1 MPFNFQYSILK
12 CTLKIFFAALM
23 LLDFI
28 ASISWNTVQVYI
40 LNKQMS
46 HADSEHE
53 LKCMHFVYTFMHF
66 DFVKLDLS
74 QNRVK
79 VSILNKYMNHAD
91 FFLIY

>member
-1 MPFNFQYSILK
+1 
-12 CTLKIFFAALM
+12 M
-23 LLDFI
+23 LLYFI
-28 ASISWNTVQVYI
+28 ASLSRNTVQVYI

-74 QNRVK
+74 QKRMK
-79 VSILNKYMNHAD
+79 VRILNKYVNHAD
-91 FFLIY
+91 YFLKCPL